1 MAHGLSCSEAFGIFL
16 DQGSNP
22 CLLGWQADSLPLSH
36 QGSPLNFFFFLIKCF
51 NCKTNLRE
59 GEDTSKG
66 QESDLRAK
74 VLSLVL
80 PASHG
85 HLQAMY
91 PDRARMSQDDD
102 ISRF

>member
-1 MAHGLSCSEAFGIFL
+1 M
-16 DQGSNP
+16 
-22 CLLGWQADSLPLSH
+22 
-36 QGSPLNFFFFLIKCF
+36 SPVLAGRFFTTEPPGKPSQFFLKRKCF

-85 HLQAMY
+85 HLQATY
-91 PDRARMSQDDD
+91 PDRARMS
-102 ISRF
+102 